1 MDFVQY
7 VNSLPDLKVEE
18 IKKIAEVTS
27 SSTASV
33 YRWLNG
39 SVEIPT
45 IKKKAIADY
54 YNKSIEELFPP
65 SKI

>member
-7 VNSLPDLKVEE
+7 VNTLPDLKVEE
-18 IKKIAEVTS
+18 IKKIAEITS

-39 SVEIPT
+39 TVEIPP
-45 IKKKAIADY
+45 IKKKVISDY
-54 YNKSIEELFPP
+54 YGKPIEELFPP
-65 SKI
+65 QK